1 MILDDEAYQQAT
13 VEDPYEQLFLDETTP
28 EPSHFAGDEPSDLS
42 DTESEEKGLGTRDKN
57 YVIVEDDDDN
67 YESQEE
73 KGPKKF
79 HCHVDLEIVND
90 LTPKIWLKR
99 KL

>member
-28 EPSHFAGDEPSDLS
+28 EPSHFADDGPSDLS
-42 DTESEEKGLGTRDKN
+42 DTESEEKSLVTRDKN
-57 YVIVEDDDDN
+57 YVIVEDDDNN

-73 KGPKKF
+73 KGPKKISLS
-79 HCHVDLEIVND
+79 C
-90 LTPKIWLKR
+90 
-99 KL
+99 

>member
-28 EPSHFAGDEPSDLS
+28 EPSHFADDESSDLS
-42 DTESEEKGLGTRDKN
+42 DTESEEKSLGTRDKN
-57 YVIVEDDDDN
+57 YVIVEDGDDN

-73 KGPKKF
+73 KDPKKISLS
-79 HCHVDLEIVND
+79 C
-90 LTPKIWLKR
+90 
-99 KL
+99 

>member
-42 DTESEEKGLGTRDKN
+42 DTESE
-57 YVIVEDDDDN
+57 
-67 YESQEE
+67 
-73 KGPKKF
+73 
-79 HCHVDLEIVND
+79 
-90 LTPKIWLKR
+90 
-99 KL
+99 

>member
-42 DTESEEKGLGTRDKN
+42 EQNQR
-57 YVIVEDDDDN
+57 
-67 YESQEE
+67 
-73 KGPKKF
+73 KK
-79 HCHVDLEIVND
+79 V
-90 LTPKIWLKR
+90 
-99 KL
+99 